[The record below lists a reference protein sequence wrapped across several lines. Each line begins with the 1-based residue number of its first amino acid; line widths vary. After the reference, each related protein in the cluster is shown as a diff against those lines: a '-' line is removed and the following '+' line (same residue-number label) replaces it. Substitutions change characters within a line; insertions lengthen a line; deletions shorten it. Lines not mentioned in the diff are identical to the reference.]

1 MESRTSTRERLASL
15 ARAGALITVDTA
27 ADALREERGRAA
39 KALARWTE
47 QGWLKRIRRGLYT
60 VVPLAVSPD
69 AHVVE
74 DAWQLVPEL
83 FNGGYVGGATA
94 AHYWDLTEQL
104 FRSVFV
110 YTTAP
115 VRQRDVV
122 VQGATF
128 VVRHLPQR
136 LFFGTRPVWR
146 DSVRVEVSDIHRTII
161 DMLDDP
167 GSGGGIRQV
176 ADCLGAYLKR
186 KDADLDK
193 LVEYAQ
199 RIGNGAVFK
208 RLGFL
213 VERASGPESLISA
226 CQERLTAG
234 LSKLDPSVPSPR
246 VLRRWRLFLPEAW
259 TARGRSEPAD
269 PSRQIYDRAG

>member
-1 MESRTSTRERLASL
+1 MASI
-15 ARAGALITVDTA
+15 ARAGGLITVDA
-27 ADALREERGRAA
+27 AASALREDRVQAA
-39 KALARWTE
+39 KALARWTG

-69 AHVVE
+69 AHVIE
-74 DAWQLVPEL
+74 DAWQLVPTL

-104 FRSVFV
+104 FRPVFV

-115 VRQRDVV
+115 VRQRDVA
-122 VQGATF
+122 VQGASF
-128 VVRHLPQR
+128 VVRHLPTQ
-136 LFFGTRPVWR
+136 FVFGTRSVWR
-146 DSVRVEVSDIHRTII
+146 DSVRVDISDVHRTIV

-167 GSGGGIRQV
+167 AAGGGIRHV
-176 ADCLGAYLKR
+176 AGCLEAYLKR
-186 KDADLDK
+186 QDADPNK
-193 LVEYAQ
+193 LVEYAE

-213 VERASGPESLISA
+213 TERAHGPEALVAA
-226 CQERLTAG
+226 CKERLTAG

-246 VLRRWRLFLPEAW
+246 VMRRWRLFLPDSW
-259 TARGRSEPAD
+259 VDQGRS
-269 PSRQIYDRAG
+269 SL